1 MESALKYRPN
11 DRYGRVA
18 ACIKTSRK
26 MPPAQDNMLDEDLV
40 KRAKAGSIQAYDYL
54 VRRHQS
60 AVRGFLRRIVYEPS
74 FADDLA
80 QETFLKAWQ
89 SLGQWRG
96 ASNDGGSFKGW
107 LFSIAWNKAND
118 ARKSQARSL
127 QRDTVWTQEL
137 NGAPD
142 PETASR
148 ARLDLDRVLQALS
161 PEQRLVMSLCYGAG
175 LSHAE
180 AAQALNMPLGSVKS
194 HALRGREKALELLKD
209 VPPPPDQQ
217 ALPVLR
223 RAS

>member
-1 MESALKYRPN
+1 MESALKHRQN
-11 DRYGRVA
+11 SRSGGVA
-18 ACIKTSRK
+18 AGRDSSFT
-26 MPPAQDNMLDEDLV
+26 MPLPQDSVLDEDLV
-40 KRAKAGSIQAYDYL
+40 RRAKAGSTQAYDYL

-96 ASNDGGSFKGW
+96 ASGDGGSFKGW

-127 QRDTVWTQEL
+127 QRDTTWTQEL
-137 NGAPD
+137 DSEPD
-142 PETASR
+142 PESASR

-161 PEQRLVMSLCYGAG
+161 PDQRLVVSLCFGAG

-180 AAQALNMPLGSVKS
+180 AAQALKMPLGTVKS
-194 HALRGREKALELLKD
+194 HALRGRDKAIELLKD
-209 VPPPPDQQ
+209 LPPRQDQCTVSAQ
-217 ALPVLR
+217 RSVL
-223 RAS
+223 

>member
-1 MESALKYRPN
+1 
-11 DRYGRVA
+11 
-18 ACIKTSRK
+18 
-26 MPPAQDNMLDEDLV
+26 MPPAQDSAMDEDLV
-40 KRAKAGSIQAYDYL
+40 KRAKAGSTHAYDQL

-96 ASNDGGSFKGW
+96 ASGDGGSFKGW

-127 QRDTVWTQEL
+127 QRDTTWTQEL
-137 NGAPD
+137 DGVPD
-142 PETASR
+142 PESASR

-161 PEQRLVMSLCYGAG
+161 PEQKLVVSLCYGAG

-180 AAQALNMPLGSVKS
+180 AAQALKMPLGTVKS
-194 HALRGREKALELLKD
+194 HALRGRDKALELLKD
-209 VPPPPDQQ
+209 VPPPQDQSIL
-217 ALPVLR
+217 APVR
-223 RAS
+223 SVP

>member
-1 MESALKYRPN
+1 MVL
-11 DRYGRVA
+11 
-18 ACIKTSRK
+18 
-26 MPPAQDNMLDEDLV
+26 AQDSILDEDLV
-40 KRAKAGSIQAYDYL
+40 KRAKAGSTQAYDYL

-96 ASNDGGSFKGW
+96 ASGDGGSFKGW

-127 QRDTVWTQEL
+127 QRDTVWTQEQD
-137 NGAPD
+137 GVPD

-161 PEQRLVMSLCYGAG
+161 PEQRLVVSLCFGAG
-175 LSHAE
+175 LSHGE
-180 AAQALNMPLGSVKS
+180 VAQALSMPLGKVKS
-194 HALRGREKALELLKD
+194 HASRGREKALELLKD
-209 VPPPPDQQ
+209 LPPPQDQSTLYAQ
-217 ALPVLR
+217 R
-223 RAS
+223 SAS